1 VTSQDF
7 AASMVASLVASGVE
21 SFYLS
26 PGARSQALAIAAEQL
41 ASGGKAK
48 LTVRLDE
55 RSMAFTALG
64 NSMASGKPVAII
76 TTSGTAVANLHPAVL
91 EASHA
96 GIPLILLT
104 ADRPARLRG
113 KGANQTTLQAGLFSA
128 ATVAEYDLEAEDA
141 ALAIRFASQ
150 AVSEAVTKQ
159 GPVQL
164 NLQFDLPLSAA
175 MPNALEVLSEI
186 AAQTPVSAVSESE
199 LEVPVDEHTVVIAG
213 AGGDGARAFAESA
226 GLPLFAEPSSGERSG
241 PNAIVDYLAALETRE
256 SEIRKVVVF
265 GKPTLSRPIQK
276 LISKSSVYTQSSRFG
291 VFDPFDNVIAS
302 AARLT
307 PSGSVDQGW
316 LQSWH
321 KDPEPDDRGTFVQ
334 FVWDSSET
342 LLLGAS
348 DLIRVADR
356 VARPR
361 ELEVFANRGLSGI
374 DGTVSTAIGI
384 AQAGRQVTALI
395 GDLTLLHDANG
406 LNRSDLG
413 ELNVRLV
420 VGNDNGGHIFSR
432 LEVNELL
439 SPGSFRRLFAT
450 PQEVNLQ
457 SLAAAYGWKYF
468 RCENLKDL
476 ESAWSEPGFVVIDY
490 AL

>member
-1 VTSQDF
+1 
-7 AASMVASLVASGVE
+7 MVASLVASGVE

-41 ASGGKAK
+41 ASEGKAK

-113 KGANQTTLQAGLFSA
+113 KGANQTTLQAGMFSA

-141 ALAIRFASQ
+141 AVAKRFATQ
-150 AVSEAVTKQ
+150 AVSEVVTKQ

-164 NLQFDLPLSAA
+164 NLQFDIPLSAA
-175 MPNALEVLSEI
+175 VPSALDVLSEI
-186 AAQTPVSAVSESE
+186 AVQTPVRAASESE

-213 AGGDGARAFAESA
+213 AGGDGARAFAEKA

-241 PNAIVDYLAALETRE
+241 PNAIVDYLAALEAKE
-256 SEIRKVVVF
+256 SEIRKVIVF

-302 AARLT
+302 ADRLT
-307 PSGSVDQGW
+307 PSGSVNQDW
-316 LQSWH
+316 LESWY
-321 KDPEPDDRGTFVQ
+321 KDPEPDDRGKFVQ
-334 FVWDSSET
+334 FVWDHSET

-356 VARPR
+356 VAVPR
-361 ELEVFANRGLSGI
+361 KLEVYANRGLSGI
-374 DGTVSTAIGI
+374 DGTVSTAVGI
-384 AQAGRQVTALI
+384 AQKGKSVTALI

-413 ELNVRLV
+413 QLNVRLV

-432 LEVNELL
+432 LEVSELL
-439 SPGSFRRLFAT
+439 AAKSFERLFAT
-450 PQEVNLQ
+450 PQQVDLQ
-457 SLAAAYGWKYF
+457 ALAAGYGWQYF
-468 RCENLKDL
+468 RCESLKDL
-476 ESAWSEPGFVVIDY
+476 ESAWSQDGFVVIDY

>member
-7 AASMVASLVASGVE
+7 AASLVANLVASGVQ

-26 PGARSQALAIAAEQL
+26 PGARSQALAIAAGQL
-41 ASGGKAK
+41 EETGKAK

-64 NSMASGKPVAII
+64 NSIASGRPVAII

-96 GIPLILLT
+96 GVPLILLT

-113 KGANQTTLQAGLFSA
+113 RGANQTTFQPGIFAP
-128 ATVAEYDLEAEDA
+128 ATVADYDLEAVDA
-141 ALAIRFASQ
+141 SVAAKFASQ
-150 AVSEAVTKQ
+150 AVIDATEKH

-175 MPNALEVLSEI
+175 EPDANTVLAGLGHMPKPETREK
-186 AAQTPVSAVSESE
+186 SE
-199 LEVPVDEHTVVIAG
+199 LEVPVDNHTVVIAG
-213 AGGDGARAFAESA
+213 AGGLGARAFAEKA
-226 GLPLFAEPSSGERSG
+226 GLPLLAEPSSGERSG
-241 PNAIVDYLAALETRE
+241 PNAITDYLSALEALE
-256 SEIRKVVVF
+256 DEVRKVVVF
-265 GKPTLSRPIQK
+265 GKPTLSRPIQS
-276 LISKSSVYTQSSRFG
+276 LISTSALYVQTSSYG
-291 VFDPFDNVIAS
+291 NFDPFDNAIAS
-302 AARLT
+302 AERLM
-307 PSGSVDQGW
+307 PSGEVDAAW
-316 LQSWH
+316 LESWR
-321 KDPEPDDRGTFVQ
+321 KEPELDNRGEFVR
-334 FVWDSSET
+334 FVWENSSR

-356 VARPR
+356 VAKPK
-361 ELEVFANRGLSGI
+361 EIEVYSNRGLSGI

-384 AQAGRQVTALI
+384 AQQRQDVTALI

-432 LEVNELL
+432 LEVSELL
-439 SPGSFRRLFAT
+439 PKKTFERLFTTSQQVDHHA
-450 PQEVNLQ
+450 
-457 SLAAAYGWKYF
+457 LAAAYGWKYF
-468 RCENLKDL
+468 RCENLAEL
-476 ESAWSEPGFVVIDY
+476 ESAWTESGFVIIDY

>member
-7 AASMVASLVASGVE
+7 AASMVAGLVASGVE

-41 ASGGKAK
+41 TSEGKAK

-113 KGANQTTLQAGLFSA
+113 KGANQTTLQAGMFSA
-128 ATVAEYDLEAEDA
+128 ATVAEYDVEAEDA
-141 ALAIRFASQ
+141 AVAKRFATQ

-164 NLQFDLPLSAA
+164 NRQFDLPLSAV
-175 MPNALEVLSEI
+175 MPSALDVLSEI
-186 AAQTPVSAVSESE
+186 EVQMPVRAARESE

-241 PNAIVDYLAALETRE
+241 PNAVVDYLAALEAKE
-256 SEIRKVVVF
+256 SEIRKVIVF

-302 AARLT
+302 ADRLT
-307 PSGSVDQGW
+307 PSGSVNQDW
-316 LQSWH
+316 LESWH
-321 KDPEPDDRGTFVQ
+321 KDPEPDDRGKFVQ
-334 FVWDSSET
+334 FVWDNSET

-356 VARPR
+356 VAVPR
-361 ELEVFANRGLSGI
+361 ELEVYANRGLSGI

-384 AQAGRQVTALI
+384 AQEGKRVTALI

-406 LNRSDLG
+406 LNRSDLDQ
-413 ELNVRLV
+413 LNVRLV

-432 LEVNELL
+432 LEVGELL
-439 SPGSFRRLFAT
+439 AAKSFERLFAT
-450 PQEVNLQ
+450 PQQVDLQ
-457 SLAAAYGWKYF
+457 ALAAAYGWKYF
-468 RCENLKDL
+468 RCESLKAL
-476 ESAWSEPGFVVIDY
+476 ESAWSQDGFVVIDY

>member
-7 AASMVASLVASGVE
+7 AASLVANLVASGVR

-41 ASGGKAK
+41 AKSGKAN

-64 NSMASGKPVAII
+64 NSMASGRPVAVI

-96 GIPLILLT
+96 GVPLILLT

-113 KGANQTTLQAGLFSA
+113 RGANQTTFQPGIFSP
-128 ATVAEYDLEAEDA
+128 ATVADYDLEAVDA
-141 ALAIRFASQ
+141 SVAAKFASQ
-150 AVSEAVTKQ
+150 AVIDATEKH

-164 NLQFDLPLSAA
+164 NLQFDLPLSAQEPDA
-175 MPNALEVLSEI
+175 NSVLSGLGELSES
-186 AAQTPVSAVSESE
+186 QTLELSE
-199 LEVPVDEHTVVIAG
+199 LEVPVDSHTVVIAG
-213 AGGDGARAFAESA
+213 AGGEGAKAFAEKA
-226 GLPLFAEPSSGERSG
+226 GLPLLAEPSSGERSG
-241 PNAIVDYLAALETRE
+241 PNAITDYLSALEALE
-256 SEIRKVVVF
+256 GQVRKVVVF
-265 GKPTLSRPIQK
+265 GKPTLSRPIQR
-276 LISKSSVYTQSSRFG
+276 LISTSALYVQVSRFG
-291 VFDPFDNVIAS
+291 NFDPFDSAIAS
-302 AARLT
+302 AERLL
-307 PSGSVDQGW
+307 PSGEVDAAW
-316 LQSWH
+316 LESWR
-321 KDPEPDDRGTFVQ
+321 KEPELDKRGEFVR
-334 FVWDSSET
+334 FVWENSPR

-356 VARPR
+356 VARPK
-361 ELEVFANRGLSGI
+361 EIEVYSNRGLSGI

-384 AQAGRQVTALI
+384 AQQKQDVTALI

-413 ELNVRLV
+413 EMNVRLV

-439 SPGSFRRLFAT
+439 PKESFERLFAT
-450 PQEVNLQ
+450 PQVVDLR

-468 RCENLKDL
+468 RCESMKEL
-476 ESAWSEPGFVVIDY
+476 EAAWGETGFVLIDY
-490 AL
+490 GL